1 MKDLQTLRAEI
12 DAIDTQLVKLFE
24 ARMACARGVA
34 DYKMANHL
42 PILDT
47 SREKQVIASRVAR
60 LEDASLAGATQKL
73 FEELMALSR
82 AEQQKRIAQTPGEK
96 SGIAYCGVPGAYGDE
111 ACVGFFGEDC
121 RRISKGSFED
131 VFRAVT
137 SGEARYG
144 VLPIE
149 NSSAGSVNDNYDLL
163 GRYGCHIVGEYI
175 LPVRHCLL
183 GVPGAKEEEIA
194 VVYSHEQA
202 LTQCAQFL
210 DEHASWRRIP
220 YYNTAASA
228 KMVAEA
234 GDRTQAA
241 LASRLAAKYY
251 GLEILRE
258 GVNTRTDNFTRF
270 IIVSAQ
276 PEPVEAPDK
285 ATITFTLRHER
296 GTLHRALACF
306 VALGMNMMRI
316 ESRPNEV
323 SWEYRFYVDLSG
335 NVSPKYMDVLLE
347 SLRADCIDCRLLGV
361 YCANGGQTHA

>member
-1 MKDLQTLRAEI
+1 MKDLQTLRGEI

-24 ARMACARGVA
+24 ARMACSRGVA
-34 DYKMANHL
+34 DYKMANNL

-47 SREKQVIASRVAR
+47 SREAQVIASRVAK
-60 LEDASLAGATQKL
+60 LEDTSLAGATQKL
-73 FEELMALSR
+73 FEEIMAISR
-82 AEQQKRIAQTPGEK
+82 AEQQMRIAQTPNANSK
-96 SGIAYCGVPGAYGDE
+96 IAYCGVPGAYGDE
-111 ACVGFFGEDC
+111 ACVGYFGEDC
-121 RRISKGSFED
+121 QRIAKGSFED
-131 VFRAVT
+131 VFKAVT
-137 SGEARYG
+137 SGEARFG

-149 NSSAGSVNDNYDLL
+149 NSSAGSVNENYDLL

-183 GVPGAKEEEIA
+183 GVHGAAEADIKT
-194 VVYSHEQA
+194 VYSHDQA

-210 DEHASWRRIP
+210 DAHDWQRIP

-228 KMVAEA
+228 KMVAEK
-234 GDRTQAA
+234 GDKTQAA

-251 GLEILRE
+251 GLEIIRE
-258 GVNTRTDNFTRF
+258 GVNTRSDNFTRF
-270 IIVSAQ
+270 IIVSSQ
-276 PEPVEAPDK
+276 PESVEEADK

-335 NVSPKYMDVLLE
+335 NVSPKLMDVLLE

-361 YCANGGQTHA
+361 YRANGGQHA